1 MISTLAA
8 VAEVII
14 GKVSE
19 RKGARNHLDVAG
31 RAHCGAG
38 RGTIAEATRRAIDG
52 DLDATNMCRRCIK
65 ALRTTLAG
73 VIAAAELAGGP
84 MTRAETAARDA
95 AALFATPAERAARE
109 AELAAGIIAAARG
122 RRAAEDAERERIAA
136 GSWDYRARLLAE
148 LAAGPMPAGFE
159 DLAA

>member
-52 DLDATNMCRRCIK
+52 DLDATSMCRRCVK

-73 VIAAAELAGGP
+73 VIAAAETAGGP

-95 AALFATPAERAARE
+95 ANLFATPAETAARA
-109 AELAAGIIAAARG
+109 AELAAGILTFHQA
-122 RRAAEDAERERIAA
+122 RRADEDAELAAIAA

-148 LAAGPMPAGFE
+148 LASGPVPAGFE